1 VKKKNQ
7 KIKLSFADIKQLI
20 VIANSLDNS
29 HPNIADFIDD
39 FLIEGQDQ
47 EDLLAALKNE
57 VSEEE
62 AIEIINISKNI

>member
-1 VKKKNQ
+1 MKKKNQ

>member
-1 VKKKNQ
+1 MKKKNQ

-39 FLIEGQDQ
+39 FLIEDQDQ